1 MKKHMI
7 AVVLVALPLVAGCQQ
22 RTSFDACVE
31 YYEQNVRD
39 PSVTEGYVKNLS
51 KVKIW
56 DECAGK

>member
-1 MKKHMI
+1 MKKH
-7 AVVLVALPLVAGCQQ
+7 VVAAILVALPLVAGCQQ

-39 PSVTEGYVKNLS
+39 PSVNEFLKNLS

-56 DECAGK
+56 DECAGL